1 MAIKQMQEQKDSKK
15 KKLHLMHKAITVDVR
30 TSNNRFSAIL

>member
-1 MAIKQMQEQKDSKK
+1 MQEQKDSK
-15 KKLHLMHKAITVDVR
+15 KKLHLMHKAIKVDVR